1 MKKNIQIGIVA
12 TTISFFFIYVIIIA
26 LTNPL
31 ECVVCR
37 NIILIAFSIYTLL
50 MIGYW
55 VYCVLCLLVCSG
67 ADRKVGILFLLS
79 MILFFIILNS
89 VSRHFEKR
97 LWPFFG
103 VRQYLAALFCMNWS
117 RVGMKSPTQR
127 VVGKEVFEKIGPVRL
142 ESGGMLGLM

>member
-79 MILFFIILNS
+79 MILFFIIPPILNTGFLNKS
-89 VSRHFEKR
+89 GTILLVLNQILWWVYFIKTKDVGFLILICVSCVVLLTSPYCGI
-97 LWPFFG
+97 LWD
-103 VRQYLAALFCMNWS
+103 
-117 RVGMKSPTQR
+117 
-127 VVGKEVFEKIGPVRL
+127 
-142 ESGGMLGLM
+142 